1 MYRDIYLESTPLDE
15 ALTKWLRKDENRVR
29 RPDTTPRTGSDIP
42 KAFGTDLSLK
52 GFPGETIKVI
62 DSLGRVTAEAVIAKI
77 SSPFYHSS
85 AMDGYAVKF
94 ADTFGASE
102 TNPKRLKIGEQA
114 VYVDTGDPM
123 PDGFNA
129 VIMIEEVNIVSNQQ
143 SAVSNQQSVVSKKEK
158 DGNSSLKAD
167 SYLLNADFIEI
178 IAPATPWQHVRVIG
192 EDIVATELIIPE
204 NHRIR
209 PVDIGAMLAG
219 GHIEVNVRRRPRV
232 VIIPT
237 GTEIVEPG
245 GGLRKGD
252 IIEYNSRILGG
263 LVSEWGGEPLRFK
276 IIPDRLEE
284 LKKAIMD
291 AHGMGDL
298 IVVNAG
304 ASAGSE
310 DFTAQAINELGEL
323 ILHGVNIKPGKPV
336 ILGWV
341 RGKPVLGIPGYPV
354 SAYITFSLF
363 AKPLIFRWQGL
374 EIKETDMLRAK
385 ISRQVASTLGQE
397 EFLRVK
403 VGKVGDNF
411 IATPVSRGAG
421 VLMSLVHADGFV
433 RIPAMSE
440 GIGAGT
446 EVDVELMR
454 SKGDIENTI
463 VCIGSHDNALDLLAN
478 ILKKR
483 YPKFSLS
490 SAHVGSMGGLM
501 ALKKGEAHMAGTH
514 LLDEE
519 TGEYNVSFI
528 RRLLSDKKILLINL
542 VYREQGLL
550 VLKGNPKNI
559 TGFEDLMRSDVV
571 FVNRQSGA
579 GTRLLTDKYLREL
592 GIKPEDVK
600 GYEREEYTHMGVA
613 SAVLTGVA
621 DTGLAI
627 LASARALNLDFIPV
641 AKERYD
647 LAIPHEFFETE
658 MLQHLV
664 KIIREDA
671 EFREMVTGLGGY
683 DISDMGKVMYEG

>member
-1 MYRDIYLESTPLDE
+1 MSWGIYLENTPLDE
-15 ALTKWLRKDENRVR
+15 ALTRWVR
-29 RPDTTPRTGSDIP
+29 RLDSEGVAKPIS
-42 KAFGTDLSLK
+42 
-52 GFPGETIKVI
+52 GETIHVI

-94 ADTFGASE
+94 TDTFDATE
-102 TNPKRLKIGEQA
+102 RIPKRLKVGEQA
-114 VYVDTGDPM
+114 VYVDTGDPI
-123 PDGFNA
+123 PEGFNA
-129 VIMIEEVNIVSNQQ
+129 VIMIEDVNVIKSQKSPPLNPPLT
-143 SAVSNQQSVVSKKEK
+143 KGGRYRG
-158 DGNSSLKAD
+158 GNSELQTQND
-167 SYLLNADFIEI
+167 DYIEI
-178 IAPATPWQHVRVIG
+178 ISPATPWQYVRVIG
-192 EDIVATELIIPE
+192 EDIMVTELILPE

-209 PVDIGAMLAG
+209 PVDIGAILAG
-219 GHIEVNVRRRPRV
+219 GHVGVMVRRKPKV

-245 GGLRKGD
+245 TDLKKGD
-252 IIEYNSRILGG
+252 IIEYNSRILCS
-263 LVSEWGGEPLRFK
+263 LIYEWGGGPVRFR
-276 IIPDRLEE
+276 IVPDRLEE
-284 LKKAIMD
+284 LKKAILEASD
-291 AHGMGDL
+291 HGDL
-298 IVVNAG
+298 IVINAG

-310 DFTAQAINELGEL
+310 DFTARAINELGDV

-354 SAYITFSLF
+354 SAYITFNLF
-363 AKPLIFRWQGL
+363 ARPLIYKWQGL
-374 EIKETDMLRAK
+374 EADEPEILKAR
-385 ISRQVASTLGQE
+385 ISRQAASTLGQE

-421 VLMSLVHADGFV
+421 VLMSLVRADGFV
-433 RIPAMSE
+433 RIPSMSE

-446 EVDVELMR
+446 EINVELIR
-454 SKGDIENTI
+454 SKNDIENTI

-478 ILKKR
+478 VLKKR
-483 YPKFSLS
+483 YPRFSLS
-490 SAHVGSMGGLM
+490 SAHVGSMGGLL
-501 ALKKGEAHMAGTH
+501 ALKRGEAHMAGTH

-519 TGEYNVSFI
+519 TGEYNITFI
-528 RRLLSDKKILLINL
+528 ERLLSDKRIMLINL

-550 VLKGNPKNI
+550 VIKGNPKNI
-559 TGFEDLMRSDVV
+559 KGVEDLTKNDVV

-579 GTRLLTDKYLREL
+579 GTRLLIDKCLREL
-592 GIKPEDVK
+592 NINPRDIE

-627 LASARALNLDFIPV
+627 LASAKALDLGFIPV

-647 LAIPHEFFETE
+647 IAIPREFFETE
-658 MLQHLV
+658 MLQLLIG
-664 KIIREDA
+664 IIREDA

-683 DISDMGKVMYEG
+683 DISDMGKVMYEGR